1 MKFVLDGIMGSQK
14 NAIFW
19 SVPPI
24 MMVYNLGAQRTRRT
38 RGNMQITRNFTVEE
52 LLGLGLPTDCK
63 NGKVLEDRHLDTD
76 EVGDETHVV
85 VFSSGGLWGVPYLR
99 DPKGKIHFESSSKDS
114 NLVEGMRFEYNRNGK
129 LVPAKADDEAV
140 KLMLACQGS
149 IPRMAN

>member
-1 MKFVLDGIMGSQK
+1 MG
-14 NAIFW
+14 
-19 SVPPI
+19 
-24 MMVYNLGAQRTRRT
+24 
-38 RGNMQITRNFTVEE
+38 ITRNFTIDE
-52 LLGLGLPTDCK
+52 LLRLGLPTDCK